1 LFETLAILAHRAF
14 QTSVLRSILMQ
25 LSQVYLGLGEPAL
38 GELLKGISL
47 GKLKT
52 FQLYERLKLR
62 LHLSKLNSET
72 LRRSAS
78 RLWPRLQEGDEDL
91 ANELGQAILISHMDM
106 IMAVLDFLKIPHEE
120 GFFAK
125 DIDSTQ
131 YLTEGWQQ
139 RVFDEFKDKF
149 PPQALLF
156 YVNHLGWEVA
166 KSSEVFAP
174 AA

>member
-1 LFETLAILAHRAF
+1 
-14 QTSVLRSILMQ
+14 MQ

-72 LRRSAS
+72 LRRSAI

-91 ANELGQAILISHMDM
+91 ASLRPKGHMRFATPGEATLRRTNM
-106 IMAVLDFLKIPHEE
+106 ERNGARQSIRIPIR
-120 GFFAK
+120 AM
-125 DIDSTQ
+125 
-131 YLTEGWQQ
+131 
-139 RVFDEFKDKF
+139 VF
-149 PPQALLF
+149 
-156 YVNHLGWEVA
+156 G
-166 KSSEVFAP
+166 
-174 AA
+174 